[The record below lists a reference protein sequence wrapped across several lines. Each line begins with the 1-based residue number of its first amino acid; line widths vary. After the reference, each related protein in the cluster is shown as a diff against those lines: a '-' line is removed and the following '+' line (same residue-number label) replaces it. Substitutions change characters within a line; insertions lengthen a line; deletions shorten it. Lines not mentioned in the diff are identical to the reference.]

1 MDMSKHPAADAATHS
16 KKLPL
21 PGEPHNR
28 DLSNPGEVW
37 AFVLA
42 AVLVG
47 ALGVGFLLAGLA
59 GVGVVMV
66 ALVPVIYVV
75 LITISVGR

>member
-1 MDMSKHPAADAATHS
+1 MDLSKTPAAEGAAHHKVKS
-16 KKLPL
+16 L

-37 AFVLA
+37 AFALAALLIAVLA
-42 AVLVG
+42 G
-47 ALGVGFLLAGLA
+47 GFLLNGLA

-66 ALVPVIYVV
+66 ALVPVIYVALV
-75 LITISVGR
+75 TISVGR

>member
-1 MDMSKHPAADAATHS
+1 MDMSNNPHASTKPQ
-16 KKLPL
+16 PL

-42 AVLVG
+42 AVLIA
-47 ALGVGFLLAGLA
+47 ALVIGFLVSGLA

-66 ALVPVIYVV
+66 ALVPVIYIV
-75 LITISVGR
+75 LVTISVGR

>member
-1 MDMSKHPAADAATHS
+1 MDMSKTPAAEAHS
-16 KKLPL
+16 HTQSL

-37 AFVLA
+37 AFVVALA
-42 AVLVG
+42 IIG
-47 ALGVGFLLAGLA
+47 ALGAGFALNGLA
-59 GVGVVMV
+59 GVGLVMV
-66 ALVPVIYVV
+66 AIVPVVYLV